1 MRFLDKKNINDA
13 IVEKEVFPF
22 FHTENA
28 FIKSL
33 NPEHIIDDF
42 PNITSGGSYP
52 VNDLVAGPLKEL
64 VSELEGREFKNILEN
79 KLNVDLKDAQV
90 ITTLR
95 GFSRLKDGQIHTDSK
110 TKILTVLLYLNPNW
124 DSHIGNLRLLNENNN
139 LNNYIKEISSSFGNL
154 VAFKVT
160 ENCWHGFEPFEG
172 KRLSIQLNY
181 VYPDALKT
189 HSLRHTVSS
198 FFKKLA
204 PRKKI

>member
-33 NPEHIIDDF
+33 DPGHIIDAF

-52 VNDLVAGPLKEL
+52 VNDLVTGPLKEL
-64 VSELEGREFKNILEN
+64 VAELEGREFKNILEN
-79 KLNVDLKDAQV
+79 KLNVDLKDAHV

-124 DSHIGNLRLLNENNN
+124 ESHIGNLRLLNENNN
-139 LNNYIKEISSSFGNL
+139 LNNYIKEIPSSFGNL

-160 ENCWHGFEPFEG
+160 DNC
-172 KRLSIQLNY
+172 
-181 VYPDALKT
+181 
-189 HSLRHTVSS
+189 
-198 FFKKLA
+198 
-204 PRKKI
+204 